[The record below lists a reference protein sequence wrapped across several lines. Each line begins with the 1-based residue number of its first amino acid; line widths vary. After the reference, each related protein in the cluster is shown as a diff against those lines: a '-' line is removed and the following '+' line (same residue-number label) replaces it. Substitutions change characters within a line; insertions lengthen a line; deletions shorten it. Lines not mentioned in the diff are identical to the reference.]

1 MVVSETY
8 FRACPSTG
16 GQPYQPQWWGQK
28 VKLLP
33 FPTSPHCIRPGR
45 HYLDRPSLL
54 RAFALGFVEDFLAQ
68 AQVLRRGFDVF
79 VRTDVFQRA
88 FQTELERRIE
98 LNAFAVPLRTHVGEL
113 FRLARV
119 DRNVVVTSV
128 FADDHA
134 SVDFVARFDH

>member
-1 MVVSETY
+1 MRGEGRRGELLVIRKSVSVRK
-8 FRACPSTG
+8 FLFGNWSF
-16 GQPYQPQWWGQK
+16 K
-28 VKLLP
+28 
-33 FPTSPHCIRPGR
+33 SGR
-45 HYLDRPSLL
+45 HYLDRSTLL
-54 RAFALGFVEDFLAQ
+54 RAFALGLVEDFLAQ

-134 SVDFVARFDH
+134 SVDFVPRLDHEASAL